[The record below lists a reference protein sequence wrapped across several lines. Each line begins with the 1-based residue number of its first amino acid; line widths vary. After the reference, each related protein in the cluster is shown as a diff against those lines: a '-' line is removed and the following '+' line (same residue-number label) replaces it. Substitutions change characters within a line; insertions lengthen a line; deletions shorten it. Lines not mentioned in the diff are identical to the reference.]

1 MNSNGNRHK
10 SITET
15 HFSKSNCKV
24 SSISANQ
31 MECLTSNNMDMI
43 VAKDMTEH
51 QEQNLDNKRIDTN
64 NPESGTKDKVVLNYI
79 D

>member
-1 MNSNGNRHK
+1 MNSNDNGQK

-15 HFSKSNCKV
+15 HSSKSNCKV
-24 SSISANQ
+24 SSISAKQ
-31 MECLTSNNMDMI
+31 IECLTSNSMDMI

-51 QEQNLDNKRIDTN
+51 QEQNLDKRIDTN